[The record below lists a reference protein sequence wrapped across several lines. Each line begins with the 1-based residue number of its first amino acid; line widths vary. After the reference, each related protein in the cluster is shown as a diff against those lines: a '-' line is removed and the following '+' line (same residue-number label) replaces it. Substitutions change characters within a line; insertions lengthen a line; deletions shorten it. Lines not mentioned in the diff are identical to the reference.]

1 MKSEL
6 THMKIHELPIYISDG
21 NYSSKYPTAEE
32 MLDEGIPFVR
42 ANNLSGNIVELSD
55 MKYIS
60 IHKHQE
66 LLKGH
71 IKENDILICV
81 RGDIGKTAVVPK
93 ELDDA
98 NINAQLALLR
108 ITDAKKVYYKYLLYA
123 MKYDGFL
130 MQVKQ
135 NQTGTALKQ
144 LPINKLKDLNIVVIS
159 IEKQIKIAEVLDKA
173 QSLINKRKQ
182 QIQACNELIKSQ
194 FIEMFGDP
202 LTNSKGWD
210 VYNVSEVCTK
220 ITDGEHKNPEFISQG
235 IPMVMANNVREYVV
249 LDNCKYISQEDYDK
263 FSKKCN
269 PEYGDVLL
277 VSRGATIGRC
287 CKNNLKVHFALMGS
301 VILLKPNNDVINAD
315 YLMAWF
321 MQESIKPYIYQTSSA
336 TAQQAI
342 YMKDLKEKRIIL
354 PPIKLQ
360 NEFAQFVQQVD
371 KLKFGM
377 EQSLRE
383 LEANFNSLMQRAFN
397 GELF

>member
-1 MKSEL
+1 MRM
-6 THMKIHELPIYISDG
+6 MKIKDFAEVVSGSTPKTNVEEYWNGEYPWITPAEISDEIVYIYKTERYLTLKG
-21 NYSSKYPTAEE
+21 LKSSSLKKLKKGTVLLSSRAPIGKVAIAGTELYCNQGFKNLICNEEIVDSKYIYYWLKSKTEYLNSLGRGATFKE
-32 MLDEGIPFVR
+32 I
-42 ANNLSGNIVELSD
+42 SKSIVEQIEIPVPDL
-55 MKYIS
+55 
-60 IHKHQE
+60 E
-66 LLKGH
+66 L
-71 IKENDILICV
+71 
-81 RGDIGKTAVVPK
+81 
-93 ELDDA
+93 
-98 NINAQLALLR
+98 Q
-108 ITDAKKVYYKYLLYA
+108 KK
-123 MKYDGFL
+123 
-130 MQVKQ
+130 
-135 NQTGTALKQ
+135 
-144 LPINKLKDLNIVVIS
+144 IVV
-159 IEKQIKIAEVLDKA
+159 VLDKV
-173 QSLINKRKQ
+173 QELIVKRNE
-182 QIQACNELIKSQ
+182 QIKSCDELIKSQ

-377 EQSLRE
+377 EQSLKG
-383 LEANFNSLMQRAFN
+383 LEDNFNVLMQKAFK